1 MVLSP
6 ANPSEDVLREQALA
20 VGRTQLFEEAHA
32 VQVARLA
39 LVLFDRL
46 REMSGIDPSARR
58 LLLAAALLHDIGM
71 RISFQKHHKH
81 SHRLILAASL
91 PALTARELAVVAAV
105 ARYHR
110 KADPAEKHAEYAAL
124 PTTDKDLVCR
134 LASLL
139 RLADVLDRDHAQRVR
154 DLSVAVAADE
164 VVIRTPEI
172 VPADPSVLE
181 RKGALFAKVF
191 GRRVRFEP

>member
-1 MVLSP
+1 MSP
-6 ANPSEDVLREQALA
+6 AHPPEAILREQALA
-20 VGRTQLFEEAHA
+20 VGRAQLFEEAHA

-39 LVLFDRL
+39 LMLFDRL
-46 REMSGIDPSARR
+46 REMCGIDPSARR

-91 PALTARELAVVAAV
+91 PALTAQELAAVAAV

-124 PTTDKDLVCR
+124 PTTDKNLVCR
-134 LASLL
+134 LAALL

-154 DLSVAVAADE
+154 DLTVAITTEE

-181 RKGALFAKVF
+181 RKSALFTKVF
-191 GRRVRFEP
+191 GRRVRFKP